1 MEKKGNWL
9 VRNIGCISTFIALY
23 PWFCLLLVHL
33 TNNGVAAFLGY
44 LMVSFL
50 LAIANLIIST
60 IIIISTKHSTQRIRN
75 SAISYFFYMN
85 SIAPV
90 WMILMFIIY

>member
-23 PWFCLLLVHL
+23 PWFCFLLVHL

-60 IIIISTKHSTQRIRN
+60 IIIIIVKKSKPPLKNGATL
-75 SAISYFFYMN
+75 YFLCMN
-85 SIAPV
+85 SISVA
-90 WMILMFIIY
+90 WMILMSLIY